1 MLYAYE
7 IEVVYKKQI
16 SIPRGKYQKEI
27 FERFIRG
34 EVVREPTDSGARKDS
49 FKQLL
54 KRMKEGGYEVI
65 NYVYS
70 NGKKGDYY
78 ILYRKNVNDNV

>member
-7 IEVVYKKQI
+7 IEVVSKKQI

-27 FERFIRG
+27 FEKFING
-34 EVVREPTDSGARKDS
+34 EVVREPTDSGARKSS

-70 NGKKGDYY
+70 NGKKGEYY
-78 ILYRKNVNDNV
+78 ILYRKADKINV